1 MWSKLKKNLFFKVL
15 AVVIAIIIW
24 FIVSVNNNPVE
35 VKTISIPIQIQNER
49 NLTLRNLKIVN
60 SFDNFIDIQI
70 KGAATE
76 VSKVVASDFS
86 AYVDYTEII
95 NENVTELTVK
105 GINYNGN
112 AKITFSNKEED
123 AKKII
128 KVERIT
134 SSEFPVTVKFNGAL
148 MEGYELVAYSVTPN
162 IQSISDVTSMIVGIG
177 SIQVDIDLDNATQS
191 FTLRKACVVYDK
203 SMRIMNEYTNTITV
217 DVNVIIGKKVNI
229 SSRLS
234 GTSDLNENYMY
245 ISNSLEYSQAIIV
258 GDNSVIKD
266 INTIYTKTV
275 DISGKTESFA
285 YEAELDVPSNIRVY
299 TINNVLNANNKVRM
313 NIIIEQ
319 LITKKF
325 EFGIEELTI
334 RNKNILQEYTL
345 KEDIFSLTL
354 KGRALTISTITKEQ
368 ITPYIDVLNLD
379 DGAKKLKVN
388 ILSLGSNITLSD
400 SSVLEVYIETIAT
413 YSIDSSKIVLT
424 NVDNNLSYFLQAET
438 FNMKLVGL
446 GNDISNTDISEM
458 KFYINVQD
466 LTEGMHIVDVI
477 VRDSNLPQG
486 VRLYEDIQ
494 IAVNVTRQ

>member
-1 MWSKLKKNLFFKVL
+1 M
-15 AVVIAIIIW
+15 
-24 FIVSVNNNPVE
+24 
-35 VKTISIPIQIQNER
+35 
-49 NLTLRNLKIVN
+49 
-60 SFDNFIDIQI
+60 
-70 KGAATE
+70 
-76 VSKVVASDFS
+76 
-86 AYVDYTEII
+86 
-95 NENVTELTVK
+95 
-105 GINYNGN
+105 
-112 AKITFSNKEED
+112 
-123 AKKII
+123 
-128 KVERIT
+128 
-134 SSEFPVTVKFNGAL
+134 
-148 MEGYELVAYSVTPN
+148 
-162 IQSISDVTSMIVGIG
+162 
-177 SIQVDIDLDNATQS
+177 
-191 FTLRKACVVYDK
+191 
-203 SMRIMNEYTNTITV
+203 
-217 DVNVIIGKKVNI
+217 
-229 SSRLS
+229 
-234 GTSDLNENYMY
+234 
-245 ISNSLEYSQAIIV
+245 
-258 GDNSVIKD
+258 
-266 INTIYTKTV
+266 

>member
-1 MWSKLKKNLFFKVL
+1 
-15 AVVIAIIIW
+15 
-24 FIVSVNNNPVE
+24 
-35 VKTISIPIQIQNER
+35 
-49 NLTLRNLKIVN
+49 
-60 SFDNFIDIQI
+60 
-70 KGAATE
+70 
-76 VSKVVASDFS
+76 
-86 AYVDYTEII
+86 
-95 NENVTELTVK
+95 
-105 GINYNGN
+105 
-112 AKITFSNKEED
+112 
-123 AKKII
+123 
-128 KVERIT
+128 
-134 SSEFPVTVKFNGAL
+134 